1 MASGWFES
9 VDILEREPA
18 DQDQIATRFFI
29 KAVLKPDKQL
39 SLQP

>member
-1 MASGWFES
+1 

-18 DQDQIATRFFI
+18 DQDQIATRFYL
-29 KAVLKPDKQL
+29 KAVLKPDKQP